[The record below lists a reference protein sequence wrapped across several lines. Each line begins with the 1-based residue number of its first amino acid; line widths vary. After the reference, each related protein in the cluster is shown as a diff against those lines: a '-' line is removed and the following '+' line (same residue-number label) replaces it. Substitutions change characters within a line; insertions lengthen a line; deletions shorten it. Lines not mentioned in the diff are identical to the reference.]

1 MATQITNQATL
12 TYQYGAVTASAA
24 SNIAT
29 ATLQEA
35 LAVTKSALDSGYRG
49 DQPVTYILTATNSSV
64 NALTNVTLTDNLGA
78 YTPTGGTAA
87 VRPLTYTGPA
97 QLYINGVLSGAV
109 TPAVSGGNLV
119 FTIPTL
125 AAGATAMILYKAQA
139 NGTALLGAED
149 SITNTVTAAAA
160 GLTDTSTAEYTL
172 PAQTYADVSILKTM
186 SPSVQHG
193 DLYLHPDQP
202 GQCRGYGC
210 GADGRILPGALQPD
224 GERQRGG
231 PDCRRLHLYRRGADA
246 AGQRFGL
253 CIDGSGRNLCP
264 GCGHRRRYRDPGR
277 YQRGSYGHAVSKAGT
292 GAESV
297 SPLLFCMQP
306 VFWGGNCGTALLS
319 IA

>member
-172 PAQTYADVSILKTM
+172 SAQTYADVSILKTM
-186 SPSVQHG
+186 SPSVLTDG
-193 DLYLHPDQP
+193 STVTYTFTLTN
-202 GQCRGYGC
+202 RGNAEATGVVLTDVFSPAPSNLTVSVN
-210 GADGRILPGALQPD
+210 GAALTAADYTHTGGVLTLPASGSAYALTVPAATYAQ
-224 GERQRGG
+224 
-231 PDCRRLHLYRRGADA
+231 DA
-246 AGQRFGL
+246 A
-253 CIDGSGRNLCP
+253 
-264 GCGHRRRYRDPGR
+264 
-277 YQRGSYGHAVSKAGT
+277 T
-292 GAESV
+292 GAV
-297 SPLLFCMQP
+297 TVTPGITN
-306 VFWGGNCGTALLS
+306 VVVTGTL
-319 IA
+319 